1 MELKNESED
10 EKECLRQAANA
21 SHASLLLCE
30 RLAAP
35 ANIDPSP
42 IVAFTSVGPRA
53 KVFIAYKSEE
63 EDEEQVYVRP
73 VPFPGKYYP
82 KSSIEPAKKS
92 LI

>member
-1 MELKNESED
+1 MVVELKNESED

-35 ANIDPSP
+35 ASIDPSP

-63 EDEEQVYVRP
+63 EEEDEEQIYVRP
-73 VPFPGKYYP
+73 VLFPGQLLP
-82 KSSIEPAKKS
+82 
-92 LI
+92 